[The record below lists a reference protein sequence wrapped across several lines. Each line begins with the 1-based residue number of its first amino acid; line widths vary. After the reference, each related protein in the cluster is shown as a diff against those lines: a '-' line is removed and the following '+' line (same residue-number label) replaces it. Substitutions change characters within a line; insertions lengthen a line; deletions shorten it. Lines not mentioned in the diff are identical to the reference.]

1 MAPLPRL
8 SRRSNCPDG
17 TDSSSAIS
25 PGWRCVYT
33 VTYGVALARLGG
45 VDRSTVVS
53 IEFVIQTMTTTGSPR
68 GPPA

>member
-1 MAPLPRL
+1 M
-8 SRRSNCPDG
+8 
-17 TDSSSAIS
+17 
-25 PGWRCVYT
+25 YT